1 MALRPPAARLTL
13 SRFVA
18 TPSGQVVAR
27 VIVLAALLALWQFV
41 PSPALRFWISAP
53 VAIVVRLWSW
63 LLDGSLWENLEATLA
78 AMALGY
84 AIGTGFGIGLGLLFG
99 FLPRVHRVLSPYISA
114 LYALPKI
121 ALAPLFV
128 ILFGI
133 GIESKVALV
142 AITVFFLVLTSTLD
156 GVRNVDRD
164 LVRALSLMGATRGE
178 VIRKALVPAALP
190 WIFTGMRIA
199 VRYAFSNTLLAELIA
214 SNRGIGYL
222 ISSAAS
228 AYDTAGVFAAL
239 IVLTILAMLL
249 NAIVDEIDRRLS
261 KWKVDAS
268 VSIRGT

>member
-1 MALRPPAARLTL
+1 MVTPREVGARTALA
-13 SRFVA
+13 RFVA
-18 TPSGQVVAR
+18 TPSGQAVAR
-27 VIVLAALLALWQFV
+27 VVVLAVLLALWQFA
-41 PSPALRFWISAP
+41 PSPALRFWISGP
-53 VAIVVRLWSW
+53 VDIVLRLWSW
-63 LLDGSLWENLEATLA
+63 ILDGSLWENLEATLA

-99 FLPRVHRVLSPYISA
+99 FLPRLHRVLSPYISA

-142 AITVFFLVLTSTLD
+142 SITVFFLVLTSTLD

-214 SNRGIGYL
+214 SNRGIGFL
-222 ISSAAS
+222 IEYYSGTFDAAG
-228 AYDTAGVFAAL
+228 AYAAIL
-239 IVLTILAMLL
+239 VLVACSVGLTELL
-249 NAIVDEIDRRLS
+249 SRVETRMGRR
-261 KWKVDAS
+261 
-268 VSIRGT
+268 

>member
-1 MALRPPAARLTL
+1 MSDASALRPVGARATL
-13 SRFVA
+13 ARFVA
-18 TPSGQVVAR
+18 TSSGQATAR
-27 VIVLAALLALWQFV
+27 VIVLAALLAVWQFV
-41 PSPALRFWISAP
+41 PTPALRFWVSAP
-53 VAIVVRLWSW
+53 ADIVIRLWTW
-63 LLDGSLWENLEATLA
+63 ILDGSLWENLEATLA

-84 AIGTGFGIGLGLLFG
+84 AIGTATGVGLGLVFG
-99 FLPRVHRVLSPYISA
+99 FLPRLHRVLSPYISA

-133 GIESKVALV
+133 GIASKVALV
-142 AITVFFLVLTSTLD
+142 AITVFFLVLTATLD

-214 SNRGIGYL
+214 SNRGIGFL
-222 ISSAAS
+222 IEYYSGTFDAAG
-228 AYDTAGVFAAL
+228 AYAAIL
-239 IVLTILAMLL
+239 VLVACSVGLTEVLSRIETRMG
-249 NAIVDEIDRRLS
+249 RR
-261 KWKVDAS
+261 
-268 VSIRGT
+268 

>member
-1 MALRPPAARLTL
+1 
-13 SRFVA
+13 V
-18 TPSGQVVAR
+18 
-27 VIVLAALLALWQFV
+27 LLAVWQLV
-41 PSPALRFWISAP
+41 PSPALRFWVSGP
-53 VAIVVRLWSW
+53 VDIVVRLWSW
-63 LLDGSLWENLEATLA
+63 ILDGSLWDNLEATLA

-84 AIGTGFGIGLGLLFG
+84 AIGTVTGVALGLLFG
-99 FLPRVHRVLSPYISA
+99 FLPRLHRVLSPYISA

-128 ILFGI
+128 IVLGI
-133 GIESKVALV
+133 GIASKVALV

-164 LVRALSLMGATRGE
+164 LVQALSLMGATRTE

-222 ISSAAS
+222 IEYYSGTFDAAG
-228 AYDTAGVFAAL
+228 AYAAIL
-239 IVLTILAMLL
+239 VLVMCSVGLTE
-249 NAIVDEIDRRLS
+249 VLS
-261 KWKVDAS
+261 RIETRMAL
-268 VSIRGT
+268 R